1 MFTPVLSKYK
11 CNPYYIP
18 DWLIIALGDFM
29 DLGAMNVR
37 YVNIQYHESNYKYLL
52 VFSRDC

>member
-18 DWLIIALGDFM
+18 DWLIIALGDFRN
-29 DLGAMNVR
+29 LGAMNDGSDV
-37 YVNIQYHESNYKYLL
+37 SNAIP
-52 VFSRDC
+52 